1 MKERGYIEQLWREEK
16 ISCIVTQSTV
26 LPNDKECFKN
36 GFITSSSSTND

>member
-1 MKERGYIEQLWREEK
+1 MKERGYIEQLWHK